1 MVVSRINDAAKSV
14 YMVREVDAFVRQQV
28 AASPRA
34 VAAQHDYDGE
44 ESKAADEAKAETS
57 PDGEAHR
64 SRYTLRGD
72 LPEVAEELKR
82 TAQEGLGDLGVE
94 IVEVRITHL
103 AYVPEIAASM
113 LKRQQAQAVV
123 AAGETI
129 VKGAVSIIE
138 DTMKLLKDKG
148 MELDE
153 DRRATLTSNLL
164 IVLASDRE
172 ASPVLPVA
180 A

>member
-1 MVVSRINDAAKSV
+1 M
-14 YMVREVDAFVRQQV
+14 
-28 AASPRA
+28 
-34 VAAQHDYDGE
+34 
-44 ESKAADEAKAETS
+44 
-57 PDGEAHR
+57 
-64 SRYTLRGD
+64 
-72 LPEVAEELKR
+72 
-82 TAQEGLGDLGVE
+82 
-94 IVEVRITHL
+94 
-103 AYVPEIAASM
+103 
-113 LKRQQAQAVV
+113 V